1 MNKIAIAVVA
11 TVFNGAMAVNG
22 FAAGE
27 LTSFAC
33 AAGPVSSSGLIG
45 KIIQSSGDVLYS
57 GATGYTEAKAGA
69 KLVAGSQ
76 ISTGENSSAKISVGS
91 NCNLPISANSIA
103 TLNQPNGASGDILVS
118 IENALNPA
126 SKAVQE
132 GTSSQAAIG
141 GGLAGGLSG
150 GLGGALGAGVVG
162 AAAAGAGGTAA
173 QNEDKNPAKLKA
185 GNGDFPASN

>member
-27 LTSFAC
+27 LTKFAC

-91 NCNLPISANSIA
+91 NCNLPIGANSIA

-118 IENALNPA
+118 IENALSPA

-132 GTSSQAAIG
+132 GLSTQAAGGLGLGLIG
-141 GGLAGGLSG
+141 GGIAG
-150 GLGGALGAGVVG
+150 G
-162 AAAAGAGGTAA
+162 AAAVAGGTAA
-173 QNEDKNPAKLKA
+173 ANEDKNPNKLVF